1 MTSTVDR
8 SFGAESRRRTGAG
21 LLGILSLI
29 LLGQLVTPEPWT
41 YLWPVLP
48 VVGAAGLLL
57 AQTNVPV
64 LGWVP
69 VAACLGAI
77 FAFGMSDQPW
87 AWCLTAGALASTLLG
102 VAERQGTENERRTW
116 AYLPIVALAATF
128 PLAPG
133 YRELVTRLTELIT
146 GEEARQLASFRA
158 MTLDPDQRLAVE
170 QLVAASTRA
179 ELEIAKNVLPT
190 VIFVWLAL
198 LVQLAE
204 RMARRLAELVRR
216 PLLPPAPFAT
226 WRMPDGAIWLLVLGL
241 GLVAARD
248 PSVGPVGLN
257 LSAAVGIGFALQG
270 LAVFKWFMTGQGMSP
285 GLVVLMMSFA
295 ALLLGPVL
303 PMAAAGVGLMD
314 QWLDFRRLESGEG
327 GWSWK

>member
-1 MTSTVDR
+1 
-8 SFGAESRRRTGAG
+8 
-21 LLGILSLI
+21 
-29 LLGQLVTPEPWT
+29 
-41 YLWPVLP
+41 
-48 VVGAAGLLL
+48 
-57 AQTNVPV
+57 
-64 LGWVP
+64 
-69 VAACLGAI
+69 
-77 FAFGMSDQPW
+77 
-87 AWCLTAGALASTLLG
+87 
-102 VAERQGTENERRTW
+102 
-116 AYLPIVALAATF
+116 VALAATF

-133 YRELVTRLTELIT
+133 YRELVARLTSLIT

-158 MTLDPDQRLAVE
+158 MALDPEQRLAVE
-170 QLVAASTRA
+170 QLVAASTKA

-216 PLLPPAPFAT
+216 PLLPPAPFAA
-226 WRMPDGAIWLLVLGL
+226 WRLPDGAIWLLVLGL
-241 GLVAARD
+241 ALVAARD
-248 PSVGPVGLN
+248 PNVGPVGLN
-257 LSAAVGIGFALQG
+257 LAAAVGIGFGLQG
-270 LAVFKWFMTGQGMSP
+270 LAVFKWFLARQGMTP
-285 GLVVLMMSFA
+285 GLVVLMLAFA